1 MSEQPI
7 YSETSGR
14 IIDAYISSVVAR
26 VRGESDRA
34 DHAIAAARFDRL
46 IGDLERRAFTRDEA
60 RALLKTRIDRV
71 RLLGTP
77 DLPHVETAHEK
88 LCEIAGASDV

>member
-14 IIDAYISSVVAR
+14 IIDAYISSVVTR

-34 DHAIAAARFDRL
+34 DHAIAAARF
-46 IGDLERRAFTRDEA
+46 E
-60 RALLKTRIDRV
+60 
-71 RLLGTP
+71 
-77 DLPHVETAHEK
+77 
-88 LCEIAGASDV
+88 S